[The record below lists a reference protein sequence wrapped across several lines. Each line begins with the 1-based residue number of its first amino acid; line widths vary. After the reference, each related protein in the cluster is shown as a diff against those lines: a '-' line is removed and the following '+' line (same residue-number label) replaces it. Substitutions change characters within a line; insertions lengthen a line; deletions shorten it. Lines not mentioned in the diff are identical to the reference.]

1 MNGPISTRLRNPAIL
16 FAVLSLLFGG
26 AAIILNP
33 PLGGPDEGA
42 HFLRIYS
49 ITQGEIVPHR
59 TDARG
64 RRGLM
69 LPEHVNNDVSDFE
82 LARQQLVASETTL
95 PQVLRKFSQDRA
107 NAPPR
112 EPRSVF
118 VPYGGSEAYSPAP
131 YLPYVIAGIPARLL
145 ALEFLTSLYLLRV
158 AGLVAFTAIV
168 ALAIALTPRC
178 QWAFFVIALLPGA
191 IYSRSVLSADG
202 AALSTTLMLTALCLR
217 AALTNEVRGSIERAI
232 WMTWCVL
239 TKPAQT
245 AFILLEGMTASA
257 REHLRRLPALAFI
270 ILPGLLLTG
279 WWLLAASAD
288 VGSWRVLEGSGNSAK
303 DFDPVWKLRFLA
315 ANPLHFPKVV
325 LQSLDYSVEL
335 WRQSIGVLGWLDTR
349 LLAGCYPIL
358 TLLLLGAC
366 REQARAS
373 AATRVRI
380 AFWCAGAALGYTI
393 AIFLI
398 FFLAFTPLD
407 SDRVLGIQGR
417 YFMVVFPPLAVL
429 LTVLLPRDFPTRVRQ
444 GCAIAGALLS
454 GGAVIEAILR
464 VNW

>member
-1 MNGPISTRLRNPAIL
+1 MIGFGQTRLGNPAIL
-16 FAVLSLLFGG
+16 FALLSLLFGG

-69 LPEHVNNDVSDFE
+69 LPEHINDDVSAFE
-82 LARQQLVASETTL
+82 LARQQLAASETTL
-95 PQVLRKFSQDRA
+95 PQVMRKFSQERA

-131 YLPYVIAGIPARLL
+131 YLPYLVVGIPARLL
-145 ALEFLTSLYLLRV
+145 GLEFLTSLYLLRV
-158 AGLVAFTAIV
+158 AGLIAFTAIA
-168 ALAIALTPRC
+168 ALAIALTPRFS
-178 QWAFFVIALLPGA
+178 WAFFAIALLPGA

-202 AALSTTLMLTALCLR
+202 TALSTTLMLTALCVR
-217 AALTNEVRGSIERAI
+217 AALTNQVRGSTERAI
-232 WMTWCVL
+232 WMAWCVL

-245 AFILLEGMTASA
+245 AFILLEGMTASV
-257 REHLRRLPALAFI
+257 REHLRRLPALALI

-288 VGSWRVLEGSGNSAK
+288 VGSWRVEGSGNSAR
-303 DFDPVWKLRFLA
+303 DFDPVWKLQFLA
-315 ANPLHFPKVV
+315 ANPLHFAKVA

-349 LLAGCYPIL
+349 LLPVMYPVL
-358 TLLLLGAC
+358 ALLLLTAC
-366 REQARAS
+366 LEQAQAS
-373 AATRVRI
+373 PAIRVRI
-380 AFWCAGAALGYTI
+380 AFWCTGSALGYTI

-429 LTVLLPRDFPTRVRQ
+429 FAVLLPRDFPARVRR
-444 GCAIAGALLS
+444 GCAIAGALLG
-454 GGAVIEAILR
+454 GGAMIEAILR